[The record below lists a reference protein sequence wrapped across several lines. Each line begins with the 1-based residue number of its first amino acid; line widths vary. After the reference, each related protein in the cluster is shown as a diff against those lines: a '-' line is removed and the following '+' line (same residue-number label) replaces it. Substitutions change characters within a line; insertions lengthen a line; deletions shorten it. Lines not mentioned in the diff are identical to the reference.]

1 MPALHTPDLLLQT
14 LHEARKE
21 AAAGHVGRGY
31 AYLRAGASLV
41 VRSLPDGSARER
53 MVEEWRVAVRQ
64 FAREYGPSPVD
75 DGADQPEEARAA

>member
-1 MPALHTPDLLLQT
+1 MPALQNPDLLLQT

-41 VRSLPDGSARER
+41 VRSLPDGILKER
-53 MVEEWRVAVRQ
+53 ALEEWRAAVRE
-64 FAREYGPSPVD
+64 FARDYGPSPLEEVAELRD
-75 DGADQPEEARAA
+75 EARAA